1 MLNLLNANI
10 LSFLDADICS
20 SDNAVG
26 QVVAL
31 AKMIVKV
38 LQIAIPVGL
47 IIMGTIDMGKSV
59 IAGDEKKIKENQ
71 GKFVKRIISAV
82 IVFLIP
88 LIINVVLNFV
98 VQDSNDWV
106 KCWNEASWNGAIN
119 PNIDDDSES
128 SSSSDKK
135 STNTK
140 TKTNKTD
147 KTSTKGGK

>member
-1 MLNLLNANI
+1 MLSLLNANI

-20 SDNAVG
+20 EDNAVG

-31 AKMIVKV
+31 AKMVVKV

-119 PNIDDDSES
+119 TDINNDSGS
-128 SSSSDKK
+128 SGSSNTT
-135 STNTK
+135 STNNT
-140 TKTNKTD
+140 TNKTNR
-147 KTSTKGGK
+147 KGGK

>member
-88 LIINVVLNFV
+88 LIINVVDIAANPIANNSIVTAIIDFLFIVHNSSIFYIFSISYPPRLSNFSV
-98 VQDSNDWV
+98 E
-106 KCWNEASWNGAIN
+106 KL
-119 PNIDDDSES
+119 
-128 SSSSDKK
+128 
-135 STNTK
+135 
-140 TKTNKTD
+140 
-147 KTSTKGGK
+147 